1 MTRSKMPTL
10 VQIALQIFDS
20 EVVMKS
26 IKRLVDNVF
35 DQLMCE
41 HAGEVIDRN
50 SIKSAIKCFKMHKL
64 LNARISKTETGDL
77 IWEGQETKDASTNDF
92 DKVYITKYTE
102 YFTGE
107 SKKWIINMSSPEY
120 AKKALEVL
128 KREADNAS
136 QLLAKDSCVE
146 LEIKLVDIIVNQN
159 ASALVSKE
167 HTGAKELIAQK
178 RIEELNYL
186 TKLIMRTPNNIR
198 LMTAC
203 LAEYVGL
210 KGKGLEQD
218 KKIVED
224 PLVYIKGILDL
235 KREVNSM
242 IADAFESIKEFLWDS
257 DKAFKNLLVEFDL
270 APKFLAIYID
280 HMMRYDL
287 RGKESQTEALIT
299 EVFAIFKLVNSKDVF
314 CQQHQVTLNPQNRSF
329 TEPGCFRTAPFPM
342 MLKNP

>member
-1 MTRSKMPTL
+1 MLKNKMPTL
-10 VQIALQIFDS
+10 VQVALQIFDS

-26 IKRLVDNVF
+26 IRRLVDNVF
-35 DQLMCE
+35 DQLMSE

-64 LNARISKTETGDL
+64 LNARITKNEKGDL
-77 IWEGQETKDASTNDF
+77 VWEGQETKDASTNDF
-92 DKVYITKYTE
+92 DRVYITKYTE
-102 YFTGE
+102 YFAGE
-107 SKKWIINMSSPEY
+107 SKRWIVNMSSPEY

-128 KREADNAS
+128 KREDENAS
-136 QLLAKDSCVE
+136 QLLARESCKE
-146 LEIKLVDIIVNQN
+146 LAEKLIDIIVNQN

-167 HTGAKELIAQK
+167 HTGVKELIAQG

-186 TKLIMRTPNNIR
+186 TKLIMKTPENIP

-203 LAEYVGL
+203 LAEYVIQ
-210 KGKGLEQD
+210 KGKSLEQD

-224 PLVYIKGILDL
+224 PLAYIKGILEL

-242 IADAFESIKEFLWDS
+242 ISDAFESIKEFLWDS
-257 DKAFKNLLVEFDL
+257 DKAFKNLLVEFEL

-280 HMMRYDL
+280 HMMRYEL
-287 RGKESQTEALIT
+287 RGKESQTESLVS

-314 CQQHQVTLNPQNRSF
+314 CQQHQVLPISS
-329 TEPGCFRTAPFPM
+329 
-342 MLKNP
+342 